1 MADRVRELLQL
12 LDDGRRV
19 RSGLERASGRATELL
34 EAEGRAGRAPH
45 PWRGKPRLAREFR
58 ALSDEARRL
67 SVLATSV
74 SLRAEWG
81 GGAAWIDVA
90 DACGR
95 LAALWAGFARDL
107 DGRGWGQRAAAAFLR
122 GAWRAF
128 SRLALPPRSLDMRY
142 PPRRARVA
150 RSRWYLVQV
159 ALWCVPLWRHHREQG
174 KEPGEAGPS
183 RRCDS

>member
-58 ALSDEARRL
+58 ALSNEARRL

-81 GGAAWIDVA
+81 GGAACCSGLSSGGGARV
-90 DACGR
+90 
-95 LAALWAGFARDL
+95 LAP
-107 DGRGWGQRAAAAFLR
+107 RAATSLARHEIPTAT
-122 GAWRAF
+122 GQG
-128 SRLALPPRSLDMRY
+128 LAL
-142 PPRRARVA
+142 AVV
-150 RSRWYLVQV
+150 LVQV
-159 ALWCVPLWRHHREQG
+159 ALWCVPLWMHHREQG